1 MDTTRLYNIAE
12 YHFRKIRT
20 NCTFVKIQMHKN
32 IENGYIVYG
41 LFKCKR
47 GISIK
52 EITLNKDGDLIRNR
66 TL

>member
-1 MDTTRLYNIAE
+1 
-12 YHFRKIRT
+12 
-20 NCTFVKIQMHKN
+20 MHKN
-32 IENGYIVYG
+32 IENGYIIYG

-52 EITLNKDGDLIRNR
+52 EITLNKDGDLIQNR